1 MATESQTTATKNPYA
16 PNAQKA
22 KFRSTLGEIM
32 RKRKDPEYARHVL
45 TDVMGIDEAIVDQ
58 ELVRYQAVSAGQPA
72 PPEQALAPELSSPQ
86 QQRVDA
92 INTVS
97 SLMKNYRDLYDKYTT
112 DDGLGIQ
119 ITGEQ
124 AAELKT
130 AKSTIE
136 FAIANAVGTGALQ
149 AADRAVVQD
158 LLPDPTGILSG
169 LGIAVR
175 GGKKGA
181 LASIDTALAQFK
193 ASRET
198 IETGKAV
205 PVGPTG
211 AKTPPENG
219 SLKVDTNKEVN
230 LNTPEEAAKWVQQFP
245 DDPRAEEV
253 KKSLERVGFKPS
265 QEMIDSSRQAAIQ
278 DLVKQGVSDPVEIKK
293 ILDEQS
299 SSQGLGQSDFS
310 LEEIRKLS
318 GAPSTPSTGT
328 NTDFIALGGALGEG
342 IGSFTGGNK
351 IGEAIGNVIGG
362 QLAKNGEAGQ
372 VMQDNLAKLTQLK
385 ADGKIDEE
393 KYNMLVENLEKTAKE
408 AFGYTGPSFKEVA
421 GDAIKVAATFLGGGA
436 VRGATLAGTAL
447 RTAAVGATY
456 SAGNAMAEDK
466 DLRGV
471 VIDALIGGAVAG
483 SIPVIGKVLGKGYK
497 AIVGKNT
504 PEEALGEIIQGKTKD
519 LKPGQR
525 ALAAID
531 ASEVKTYEDLAS
543 KLDDNVSFLS
553 GKVDE
558 LLGKDKTLT
567 PLAQLATETKSKS
580 GKVVTSNYVQKAI
593 QDLEELYTK
602 TGDNVNAQNM
612 RELLQ
617 QAETNGLTKL
627 DVNQIA
633 REYGKA
639 YKSFTKF
646 GEQLTSVNSKMYE
659 NTRSGL
665 KEVARRGLNGE
676 AAKNLD
682 GLISDTMHT
691 RELIEKN
698 VEAVNKLEQRAEK
711 MGLGRTIVTKAI
723 RAIDIA
729 TLGGTRAIRE
739 SLIQSNVGKKTMNA
753 FDVETKL
760 QDNLKIIEKA
770 LKASTPGKL
779 EKALQ
784 ELNKKLLNSVKGK
797 GGLSLQDVSGGKAG
811 YSDDL
816 LQEARK
822 YKSVEE
828 FEKSLNLMKWGKVT
842 GVGEL
847 PIDKL
852 SKSQLKVL
860 LKDGL
865 PENGGSL
872 KVSDFKSGRKV
883 TQPIEVSQ
891 RGSTFV
897 VENGRHR
904 LFQALANGDQT
915 IPVAF
920 KSGEGKAYSTPLTDL
935 WKKAQG
941 ETKRGFGTGAGR
953 MKNEMEKISL
963 NVGEVYTKGKK
974 IKESILNELADFTEY
989 AAKQK
994 QGSKIERIPEEIRAR
1009 AIAEKLGINPDV
1021 SNWMLSKK
1029 FGKLLKDNNWNR

>member
-351 IGEAIGNVIGG
+351 IGEAIGNIVGG
-362 QLAKNGEAGQ
+362 ALAKYGDAGRTF
-372 VMQDNLAKLTQLK
+372 QDTLAKLAEAK
-385 ADGKIDEE
+385 ANGKITEE
-393 KYNMLVENLEKTAKE
+393 QFNKAVDIQEKGAKE
-408 AFGYTGPSFKEVA
+408 AFGYNGPSLREVA
-421 GDAIKVAATFLGGGA
+421 GDAVKAAITVLGGAEVKGATFLGTVGRAALWGGA
-436 VRGATLAGTAL
+436 YGAADAQSQGKGTADTLKESATTAALSILFPIAGAVGSKL
-447 RTAAVGATY
+447 RTTAF
-456 SAGNAMAEDK
+456 
-466 DLRGV
+466 
-471 VIDALIGGAVAG
+471 
-483 SIPVIGKVLGKGYK
+483 
-497 AIVGKNT
+497 GKNT
-504 PEEALGEIIQGKTKD
+504 PAEALGEILQGKTKD
-519 LKPGQR
+519 LTAGQR
-525 ALAAID
+525 VFKVLDTKGVETYDQLGQRTDDFIS
-531 ASEVKTYEDLAS
+531 ASAQ
-543 KLDDNVSFLS
+543 
-553 GKVDE
+553 KVDE
-558 LLGKDKTLT
+558 LLGKDTTARTLDALATKGKTLG
-567 PLAQLATETKSKS
+567 
-580 GKVVTSNYVQKAI
+580 GKVVSTNYVEKAM
-593 QDLEELYTK
+593 QHLKEFYQSA
-602 TGDNVNAQNM
+602 GDNVSAANVG
-612 RELLQ
+612 ELIDKARSQ
-617 QAETNGLTKL
+617 GLTNL
-627 DVNQIA
+627 EVNQLA
-633 REYGKA
+633 RKYNIEFGDKA
-639 YKSFTKF
+639 FTSL
-646 GEQLTSVNSKMYE
+646 GEPKTSVTSQMYE
-659 NTRSGL
+659 TVRKGL
-665 KEVARRGLNGE
+665 KDVARSGLNGE
-676 AAKNLD
+676 AAKKLD
-682 GLISDTMHT
+682 SLISDAYSVRTLI
-691 RELIEKN
+691 RKNIEKIN
-698 VEAVNKLEQRAEK
+698 ALDQRVSKRGWGEK
-711 MGLGRTIVTKAI
+711 IGRGLG
-723 RAIDIA
+723 IA
-729 TLGGTRAIRE
+729 TDTLTGGVLTGFVKKFIP
-739 SLIQSNVGKKTMNA
+739 SNVGLKTLNA
-753 FDVETKL
+753 LDLEQNLSK
-760 QDNLKIIEKA
+760 NLKILEEA
-770 LKASTPGKL
+770 TQAETPGAL
-779 EKALQ
+779 IKAI
-784 ELNKKLLNSVKGK
+784 KKLNRGIINKVKGK
-797 GGLSLQDVSGGKAG
+797 GGLSLQDVSKDVTKKVQYKTLDGWKTLDEIAQNEMNLRTGGNATAKIVGEEGIRMEEA
-811 YSDDL
+811 L
-816 LQEARK
+816 AIARK
-822 YKSVEE
+822 
-828 FEKSLNLMKWGKVT
+828 KVK
-842 GVGEL
+842 GLKGR
-847 PIDKL
+847 IM
-852 SKSQLKVL
+852 SKSG
-860 LKDGL
+860 DGKF
-865 PENGGSL
+865 S
-872 KVSDFKSGRKV
+872 
-883 TQPIEVSQ
+883 
-891 RGSTFV
+891 
-897 VENGRHR
+897 
-904 LFQALANGDQT
+904 
-915 IPVAF
+915 
-920 KSGEGKAYSTPLTDL
+920 
-935 WKKAQG
+935 
-941 ETKRGFGTGAGR
+941 
-953 MKNEMEKISL
+953 
-963 NVGEVYTKGKK
+963 
-974 IKESILNELADFTEY
+974 
-989 AAKQK
+989 KQ
-994 QGSKIERIPEEIRAR
+994 
-1009 AIAEKLGINPDV
+1009 
-1021 SNWMLSKK
+1021 
-1029 FGKLLKDNNWNR
+1029 

>member
-310 LEEIRKLS
+310 LEEIKKLS
-318 GAPSTPSTGT
+318 GQEPENVAQTSQGTGT
-328 NTDFIALGGALGEG
+328 DFTALGGAIGES

-351 IGEAIGNVIGG
+351 IGEAIGNIVGG
-362 QLAKNGEAGQ
+362 ALAKYGEAGRTF
-372 VMQDNLAKLTQLK
+372 QDNLAKLAEAK
-385 ADGKIDEE
+385 ASGKITEE
-393 KYNMLVENLEKTAKE
+393 KFNKAVAIQEKGAKE
-408 AFGYTGPSFKEVA
+408 AFGYNGPSFREVA
-421 GDAIKVAATFLGGGA
+421 GDAVKAAITVLGGAEVKGATFLGTVARAALWGGA
-436 VRGATLAGTAL
+436 YGAADAQSQGKGTADTLKESATTAALSALFPVAGAVGSKL
-447 RTAAVGATY
+447 RTTAF
-456 SAGNAMAEDK
+456 
-466 DLRGV
+466 
-471 VIDALIGGAVAG
+471 
-483 SIPVIGKVLGKGYK
+483 
-497 AIVGKNT
+497 GKNT
-504 PEEALGEIIQGKTKD
+504 PAEALGEILQGKTKD
-519 LKPGQR
+519 LTAGQR
-525 ALAAID
+525 VFKVLD
-531 ASEVKTYEDLAS
+531 TKGVETYEQLGQRMDDFISAS
-543 KLDDNVSFLS
+543 AQ
-553 GKVDE
+553 KVDE
-558 LLGKDKTLT
+558 LLGKDTTARTLDALATKGKTLG
-567 PLAQLATETKSKS
+567 
-580 GKVVTSNYVQKAI
+580 GKVVSTNYVEKAM
-593 QDLEELYTK
+593 QQLQELYTK
-602 TGDNVNAQNM
+602 VGDGVSAANM

-617 QAETNGLTKL
+617 KARSQGLTNL
-627 DVNQIA
+627 EVNQLA
-633 REYGKA
+633 RKYNIE
-639 YKSFTKF
+639 F
-646 GEQLTSVNSKMYE
+646 GDRAFNKVGDALTSVNSQMYE
-659 NTRSGL
+659 TVRKGL
-665 KEVARRGLNGE
+665 KDVARSGLNGE

-682 GLISDTMHT
+682 SLISDAYSVRTLI
-691 RELIEKN
+691 RKNIEKIN
-698 VEAVNKLEQRAEK
+698 SLDQRAAKRGWGEK
-711 MGLGRTIVTKAI
+711 IGRGLGIVADT
-723 RAIDIA
+723 A
-729 TLGGTRAIRE
+729 TGGIL
-739 SLIQSNVGKKTMNA
+739 SGFVKKLIPSNVGLKTLNA
-753 FDVETKL
+753 LDLEQALSK
-760 QDNLKIIEKA
+760 NLRILEEA
-770 LKASTPGKL
+770 TNAETPGAL
-779 EKALQ
+779 IKAI
-784 ELNKKLLNSVKGK
+784 KKLNRGLINSVKGK
-797 GGLSLQDVSGGKAG
+797 GGLSIQDVSKGKAG
-811 YSDDL
+811 YS
-816 LQEARK
+816 EA
-822 YKSVEE
+822 
-828 FEKSLNLMKWGKVT
+828 
-842 GVGEL
+842 
-847 PIDKL
+847 
-852 SKSQLKVL
+852 
-860 LKDGL
+860 
-865 PENGGSL
+865 
-872 KVSDFKSGRKV
+872 VSN
-883 TQPIEVSQ
+883 T
-891 RGSTFV
+891 
-897 VENGRHR
+897 
-904 LFQALANGDQT
+904 LA
-915 IPVAF
+915 
-920 KSGEGKAYSTPLTDL
+920 
-935 WKKAQG
+935 

-974 IKESILNELADFTEY
+974 VKESILNELADFTEY
-989 AAKQK
+989 AANQAR
-994 QGSKIERIPEEIRAR
+994 GVKIERIPDEIRAR

-1021 SNWMLSKK
+1021 SNIKLAER
-1029 FGKLLKDNNWNR
+1029 FGKLLEKYKWKR